1 MAYLDKSGLTELWKK
16 VKSYVDA
23 NGGGTPTTITGNAGS
38 ATKLQTARA
47 VDGVNFNGT
56 ADIAH
61 YAVCYTTGSTA
72 AKTVSLTNFKLV
84 AGARVFVRFSYA
96 NTASNPTL
104 NVNST
109 GAKAI
114 QYRNSAIPANL
125 IKQYAV
131 LELVYSGSY
140 WYVVGDIDAAVVLS
154 TAAVTPSAITTWAYS
169 AAISTLA
176 NYDEIRVWL
185 EVSDGQKGWVTLTR
199 SDPAETVI
207 TMYLSSTYNV
217 RVRLKWDTANNK
229 VGVYVRNIGSGWTVG
244 QVSMKRIEGVKLK

>member
-1 MAYLDKSGLTELWKK
+1 MAYLDKTGLTELWKK

-38 ATKLQTARA
+38 ATRLQTARA
-47 VDGVNFNGT
+47 IDGVNFNGT

-72 AKTVSLTNFKLV
+72 AKTVSLTNFKLA

-96 NTASNPTL
+96 NTATNPTL
-104 NVNST
+104 NVNGT

-140 WYVVGDIDAAVVLS
+140 WYVVGDIDAAVTLS
-154 TAAVTPSAITTWAYS
+154 TTAVTPSATAAWTYS
-169 AAISTLA
+169 AAISALA
-176 NYDEIRVWL
+176 NYDEVRVWL
-185 EVSDGQKGWVTLTR
+185 EIGDGWRGWVTLTR
-199 SDPAETVI
+199 NDPNNSCKAV
-207 TMYLSSTYNV
+207 YLSTSYYA
-217 RVRLKWDTANNK
+217 RVILSWDKTNNK
-229 VGVYVRNIGSGWTVG
+229 IGVYVRSILGFTISSITV
-244 QVSMKRIEGVKLK
+244 KRIEGVKLK

>member
-1 MAYLDKSGLTELWKK
+1 MAYLDKTGLTELWKK

-38 ATKLQTARA
+38 ATKLQTTRA
-47 VDGVNFNGT
+47 IDGVNFNGT

-61 YAVCYTTGSTA
+61 YAVCYTTGSA
-72 AKTVSLTNFKLV
+72 

-96 NTASNPTL
+96 NTAVNPTL

-140 WYVVGDIDAAVVLS
+140 WYVVGDIDAAVLLS
-154 TAAVTPSAITTWAYS
+154 TTAVTPSSITTWTYS
-169 AAISTLA
+169 SAVSSLA

-185 EVSDGQKGWVTLTR
+185 EIVDGQKGWVTLNR
-199 SDPAETVI
+199 SNPAETVI
-207 TMYLSSTYNV
+207 TLYLTASYNA
-217 RVRLKWDTANNK
+217 RVQLKWDTSNNK
-229 VGVYVRNIGSGWTVG
+229 VGVYVRNIGSGWTVN
-244 QVSMKRIEGVKLK
+244 QVRELT

>member
-1 MAYLDKSGLTELWKK
+1 MAYLDKTGLTELWKK

-38 ATKLQTARA
+38 ATKLQTTRA
-47 VDGVNFNGT
+47 IDGVNFNGT
-56 ADIAH
+56 TDIAH
-61 YAVCYTTGSTA
+61 YAVCYTSGSTA
-72 AKTVSLTNFKLV
+72 AKTVSLSNFKLA

-125 IKQYAV
+125 IKQYIV

-154 TAAVTPSAITTWAYS
+154 TTAVTPSAITTWTYS
-169 AAISTLA
+169 AAISALA

-185 EVSDGQKGWVTLTR
+185 EVSDGQKGWITITR
-199 SDPAETVI
+199 NDPAETVI

-217 RVRLKWDTANNK
+217 RVHLKWDTANNK
-229 VGVYVRNIGSGWTVG
+229 IGVYVRNIGSGWTVN
-244 QVSMKRIEGVKLK
+244 QVSIKRIEGLKLK